1 MDILDLGDSE
11 VYLYLALSNFL
22 LGGLFGF
29 FPLLAGI
36 KMKNRKY
43 GVAGFIG
50 SVFGGAVAGVFL
62 AFPVAAVLTWMI
74 LKDLHVTP
82 DPDGEVHASIGPDDA
97 SNESGDAGD
106 GGGDGGGD

>member
-1 MDILDLGDSE
+1 MDIFELGDSE

-22 LGGLFGF
+22 LGALFGF

-43 GVAGFIG
+43 GVTGFVG
-50 SVFGGAVAGVFL
+50 SVFGGAIAGVFL
-62 AFPVAAVLTWMI
+62 AFPVAAVLTWLI

-82 DPDGEVHASIGPDDA
+82 EPDGDVHVSIGPDVSD
-97 SNESGDAGD
+97 NDGN
-106 GGGDGGGD
+106 GGGDGDGGD